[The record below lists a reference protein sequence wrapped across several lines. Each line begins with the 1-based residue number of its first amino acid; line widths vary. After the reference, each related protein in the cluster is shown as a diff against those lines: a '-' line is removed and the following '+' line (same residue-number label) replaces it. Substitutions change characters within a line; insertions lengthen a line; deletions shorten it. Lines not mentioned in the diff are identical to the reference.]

1 MPTCVKTLM
10 QGISHASTSCPDEW
24 RAPDASTSR
33 GHFLLRHLGRLPH
46 DDNAEDSLE
55 LIEAISQ
62 TEAERAFSDS
72 LWAAKHMDEHT
83 RAQSRGDVK
92 QEYGVDVYVK
102 RILRS
107 SAPISFA

>member
-1 MPTCVKTLM
+1 MLKIP
-10 QGISHASTSCPDEW
+10 
-24 RAPDASTSR
+24 
-33 GHFLLRHLGRLPH
+33 
-46 DDNAEDSLE
+46 LE